1 MATKRHVI
9 IGNSA
14 AGLAAAKAI
23 RRHDSA
29 SIITIIS
36 DEDCP
41 AYSRVLTTYY
51 LGGKTPREGI
61 DYCDLSFYGQYAL
74 QPYLG
79 HRAIGLDI
87 PGQRVLLDRGSPISY
102 DLLLIAAGASPTF
115 PSIPGIR
122 RRGVFGLRTMGDAES
137 IAAWSKKSREVV
149 ILGAGLVSLQVAN
162 ALLSRGLKMTVVV
175 KSSQILSQMLDPEG
189 AARIETAMERE
200 GVRVIK
206 GLDASEI
213 RAGSRGAVR
222 EVVLEDGEVLPAQ
235 MVVVGKGVR
244 PNTGFLE
251 GSRIQIQNG
260 ILVDKGMQ
268 TSVRNVYAAGDAA
281 EGLDFLTGERRVSA
295 IWPTAVSQ
303 GEVAGC
309 NMAGVPADFEGFIS
323 RNVTCLFGRVTASLG
338 LTRAQGEG
346 FEISSHAAP
355 EPGVYRRL
363 VLREGCLVGASL
375 VGRIEDAG
383 TLFSLIRTRRILGS
397 LREKAVRFPLKW
409 GRVLLGERIYE
420 G

>member
-1 MATKRHVI
+1 MATKRQVI

-14 AGLAAAKAI
+14 AGLAAARAI
-23 RRHDSA
+23 RKHDST
-29 SIITIIS
+29 SIVTIVS

-51 LGGKTPREGI
+51 LGGKIAREELE
-61 DYCDLSFYGQYAL
+61 YCDLSFYGNYAL

-87 PGQRVLLDRGSPISY
+87 PGQRVLLGRGSPISF
-102 DLLLIAAGASPTF
+102 DNLLIAAGASPTF

-122 RRGVFGLRTMGDAES
+122 HRGVFGLRTVADAGG
-137 IAAWSKKSREVV
+137 IAAWRKKVREVV

-162 ALLSRGLKMTVVV
+162 ALLPQGLKMTVVV
-175 KSSQILSQMLDPEG
+175 KSPQVLSQMLDPGG
-189 AARIETAMERE
+189 AARIESAMEEE

-206 GLDASEI
+206 GVDAREI
-213 RAGSRGAVR
+213 RAGSRGAVS
-222 EVVLEDGEVLPAQ
+222 EVVLEDGEILPAQ

-244 PNTGFLE
+244 PNIDFLK
-251 GSRIQIQNG
+251 GSGIETQNG
-260 ILVDKGMQ
+260 ILVDERMR
-268 TSVRNVYAAGDAA
+268 TSVPNVFAAGDVA
-281 EGLDFLTGERRVSA
+281 EGLDFLTRERRVSA

-303 GEVAGC
+303 GEIAGY

-323 RNVTCLFGRVTASLG
+323 RNVTYLFGHVTAALG
-338 LTRAQGEG
+338 LTRAQGNG
-346 FEISSHAAP
+346 FEILAHADPGA
-355 EPGVYRRL
+355 GVYRRL
-363 VLREGCLVGASL
+363 VFREGCLVGVSL
-375 VGRIEDAG
+375 MGRVEDAG

-397 LREKAVRFPLKW
+397 LREEAVRFPLKW